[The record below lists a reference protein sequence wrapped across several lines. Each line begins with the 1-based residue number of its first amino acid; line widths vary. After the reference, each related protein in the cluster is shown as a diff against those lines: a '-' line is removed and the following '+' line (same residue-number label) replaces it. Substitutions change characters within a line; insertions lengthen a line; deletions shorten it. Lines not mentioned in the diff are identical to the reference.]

1 MLKRML
7 IGLFLLAM
15 PAFAQTRA
23 LVLIS
28 IDGLP
33 PAYLTA
39 ADKYQLKIPTLRRL
53 MAEGVHAESVRNV
66 MPTVTYPNHTTLIT
80 GVAPARHG
88 ISQNTTLDPDNKNL
102 GGWYW
107 YSEDIK
113 VPTLWD
119 VAAKAGWPVGSVSW
133 PVSVGARGV
142 NYLVPEYW
150 RSMTADDRKLIRV
163 LATPGLIAELEP
175 DAGPPITD
183 LSDAVPGD
191 WVRTRYA
198 VGIIRHKHV
207 RFITVHL
214 AALDHLEH
222 EHGPFSPEAFA
233 TLEETDK
240 MVASIE
246 TAMRAET
253 PETAI
258 CIVSD
263 HGFARIDRQLNLR
276 ATMKDWKATP
286 WGTGGSAFIVLKDP
300 KDAAARADVEK
311 QLKQLAADPA
321 NGIDHIMDRK
331 ELSALGAAPNADFAV
346 DMKPGFTIGTGN
358 EPGVVTIKAG
368 GTHGYSPEHVE
379 MRASFVLAGP
389 GIRRGVSLGEIDMRS
404 IAPTLAKLMG
414 GSLPLAEV
422 PPLGVFTV
430 LDK

>member
-1 MLKRML
+1 MLKQVL
-7 IGLFLLAM
+7 VLLFAATLS
-15 PAFAQTRA
+15 AQTRA
-23 LVLIS
+23 LVFIS

-33 PAYLTA
+33 PAYLND

-53 MAEGVHAESVRNV
+53 MAEGAHAESVRNV
-66 MPTVTYPNHTTLIT
+66 MPSVTYPNHTTLIT
-80 GVAPARHG
+80 GVLPVRHG
-88 ISQNTTLDPDNKNL
+88 ILQNTTFDPEHKNL
-102 GGWYW
+102 DGWYW

-119 VAAKAGWPVGSVSW
+119 VAAKAGWAVGSVSW

-142 NYLVPEYW
+142 SYLIPEYW
-150 RSMTADDRKLIRV
+150 RSMTADDRKLVRA
-163 LATPGLIAELEP
+163 LSTPGLAAELEP
-175 DAGPPITD
+175 EAGQYITD

-198 VGIIRHKHV
+198 VGIIRRKHA

-222 EHGPFSPEAFA
+222 EDSPFSPEAFA
-233 TLEETDK
+233 TLEEIDK

-253 PETAI
+253 PETAV

-263 HGFARIDRQLNLR
+263 HGFAKIDHQLNLR
-276 ATMKDWKATP
+276 ATMKGWKATP
-286 WGTGGSAFIVLKDP
+286 WGTGGSAFIVLKD
-300 KDAAARADVEK
+300 ASARAEVEK

-331 ELSALGAAPNADFAV
+331 ELASLGAAPNADFAV
-346 DMKPGFTIGTGN
+346 DMKPGFTIGTG
-358 EPGVVTIKAG
+358 EAPGVVAIKPG
-368 GTHGYSPEHVE
+368 GTHGYSPEHPE
-379 MRASFVLAGP
+379 MRASFVIAGP
-389 GIRRGVSLGEIDMRS
+389 GIKRGVSLVEIDMRS
-404 IAPTLAKLMG
+404 IAPTLAKVLG
-414 GSLPLAEV
+414 SSLPTADL
-422 PPLGVFTV
+422 PPLAVFTV

>member
-1 MLKRML
+1 MRKLAW
-7 IGLFLLAM
+7 LFFAASLA
-15 PAFAQTRA
+15 AQPRA

-33 PAYLTA
+33 PAYLND
-39 ADKYQLKIPTLRRL
+39 ADKYHLKIPALRRL
-53 MAEGVHAESVRNV
+53 MAEGTHADSVRNV

-88 ISQNTTLDPDNKNL
+88 IFNNTTFDPDHKNMD
-102 GGWYW
+102 GWYW
-107 YSEDIK
+107 YAEDIK

-133 PVSVGARGV
+133 PVSVGGRGV
-142 NYLVPEYW
+142 NYLIPEYW
-150 RSMTADDRKLIRV
+150 RSQTAEDRKLMRA
-163 LATPGLIAELEP
+163 LSTPGLFADLEP
-175 DAGPPITD
+175 EAGPYITN
-183 LSDAVPGD
+183 LSDAIAGD
-191 WVRTRYA
+191 LARTRYA
-198 VGIIRHKHV
+198 VGIIRHKHA

-233 TLEETDK
+233 TLEEIDK

-253 PETAI
+253 PDTVV

-263 HGFARIDRQLNLR
+263 HGFAKIDHQVNLAALMKGSQ
-276 ATMKDWKATP
+276 ATVWSAS
-286 WGTGGSAFIVLKDP
+286 GSALIVLKDP
-300 KDAAARADVEK
+300 AARAEVEK

-331 ELSALGAAPNADFAV
+331 ELASLGAAPNADFAV
-346 DMKPGFTIGTGN
+346 DMKPGFTVGSSASFK
-358 EPGVVTIKAG
+358 PG
-368 GTHGYSPEHVE
+368 GTHGFSPEHPE
-379 MRASFVLAGP
+379 MRATFVIAGP
-389 GIRRGVSLGEIDMRS
+389 GIKRGGTLGEIDMRS
-404 IAPTLAKLMG
+404 IAPTLAKVMG
-414 GSLPLAEV
+414 GALPTAEGA
-422 PPLGVFTV
+422 PLDVFTV